1 MSSLLYTQQLSKQ
14 YGKQK
19 AVHQVS
25 LTINKGEI
33 CGLVGENGAGKTTL
47 LRMLSGLISQTS
59 GTITSS
65 KYCRIG
71 ALIESPALQPNLSAI
86 DNLRYMALQLN
97 LKQADEKILETLAI
111 VGLEEVDPKKKS
123 KDFSLGMRQR
133 LAIALAI
140 LDDPDFLILDEPING
155 LDPVG
160 IKEMRS
166 IILNLRNQYGMTIL
180 ISSHILSELE
190 MVVDR
195 YIIMHKGLI
204 VKEFSK
210 QELEQTL
217 EEQLYLQTNNHPKT
231 FTILEE
237 QGIAYKIDKDYISLS
252 SDTNVMSLI
261 HLLINHEIEVK
272 EIFKQQMSFED
283 YYLTLL
289 QEGEG
294 EEHDTLL

>member
-1 MSSLLYTQQLSKQ
+1 MSSLLSTQELSKQ

-19 AVHQVS
+19 AVQQVS

-47 LRMLSGLISQTS
+47 LRMLSGLISKTS

-65 KYCRIG
+65 KDCRIG

-111 VGLEEVDPKKKS
+111 VGLEDVDPKKKS

-289 QEGEG
+289 QEGE
-294 EEHDTLL
+294 EHDTLL

>member
-1 MSSLLYTQQLSKQ
+1 MSSLLSTQELSKQ

-59 GTITSS
+59 GTITNS
-65 KYCRIG
+65 KDCRIG

-111 VGLEEVDPKKKS
+111 VGLEDVDPKKKS

-140 LDDPDFLILDEPING
+140 LDKPDFLILDEPING

-195 YIIMHKGLI
+195 YIIMHKGLV

-210 QELEQTL
+210 RELEQTL
-217 EEQLYLQTNNHPKT
+217 AEQLYLQTNNHPKT
-231 FTILEE
+231 FTILEA

-261 HLLINHEIEVK
+261 HLLINHEIEVN

-289 QEGEG
+289 QEGE
-294 EEHDTLL
+294 EHDTLL

>member
-1 MSSLLYTQQLSKQ
+1 MSSLLSTQQLSKQ

-65 KYCRIG
+65 KDCRMG

-111 VGLEEVDPKKKS
+111 VGLEDVDPKKKS

-133 LAIALAI
+133 LSIALAI

-252 SDTNVMSLI
+252 SDTNIMSLI

-289 QEGEG
+289 QEGE
-294 EEHDTLL
+294 EHDTLL

>member
-1 MSSLLYTQQLSKQ
+1 MSSLLSTQELSKQ

-111 VGLEEVDPKKKS
+111 VGLEDVDPKKKS

-237 QGIAYKIDKDYISLS
+237 QVIAYKIDKEYISLS

-283 YYLTLL
+283 YYLTLI
-289 QEGEG
+289 QEG

>member
-1 MSSLLYTQQLSKQ
+1 MSSLLSTQELSKQ

-59 GTITSS
+59 GTITNS
-65 KYCRIG
+65 KDCRIG

-111 VGLEEVDPKKKS
+111 VGLEDVDPKKKS

-140 LDDPDFLILDEPING
+140 LDKPDFLILDEPING

-289 QEGEG
+289 QEGE
-294 EEHDTLL
+294 EHDTLL

>member
-1 MSSLLYTQQLSKQ
+1 MSSLFSTQELSKQ

-65 KYCRIG
+65 KDCRIG

-111 VGLEEVDPKKKS
+111 VGLEDVDPKKKS

-140 LDDPDFLILDEPING
+140 LDKPDFLILDEPING

-289 QEGEG
+289 QEGE
-294 EEHDTLL
+294 EHDTLL

>member
-1 MSSLLYTQQLSKQ
+1 MSSLLSTQQLSKQ

-289 QEGEG
+289 QEGE
-294 EEHDTLL
+294 EHDTLL

>member
-1 MSSLLYTQQLSKQ
+1 MSSLLSTQQLSKQ

-65 KYCRIG
+65 KDCRIG

-111 VGLEEVDPKKKS
+111 VGLEDVDPKKKS

-217 EEQLYLQTNNHPKT
+217 EEHLYLQTNNHPKT
-231 FTILEE
+231 LTILEE
-237 QGIAYKIDKDYISLS
+237 YGIAYKIDKDYISLS

-283 YYLTLL
+283 YYLTLI
-289 QEGEG
+289 QEG

>member
-1 MSSLLYTQQLSKQ
+1 MSSLLSTQELSKQ

-19 AVHQVS
+19 AVQQVS

-59 GTITSS
+59 GTINSS
-65 KYCRIG
+65 KDCRIG

-111 VGLEEVDPKKKS
+111 VGLEDVDPKKKS

-140 LDDPDFLILDEPING
+140 LDKPDFLILDEPING

-289 QEGEG
+289 QEGE
-294 EEHDTLL
+294 EHDTLL

>member
-1 MSSLLYTQQLSKQ
+1 MSSLLSTQELSKQ

-19 AVHQVS
+19 AVQQVS

-65 KYCRIG
+65 KDCRIG

-111 VGLEEVDPKKKS
+111 VGLEDVDPKKKS

-140 LDDPDFLILDEPING
+140 LDKPDFLILDEPING

-210 QELEQTL
+210 RELEQTL

-261 HLLINHEIEVK
+261 HLLINHEIEVN

-289 QEGEG
+289 QEGE
-294 EEHDTLL
+294 EHDTLL

>member
-1 MSSLLYTQQLSKQ
+1 MASLLSTQELSKQ

-25 LTINKGEI
+25 LTLNKGEI
-33 CGLVGENGAGKTTL
+33 CGIVGENGAGKTTL
-47 LRMLSGLISQTS
+47 LRMLSGVISQTS

-65 KYCRIG
+65 KDCRIG

-111 VGLEEVDPKKKS
+111 VGLEDVDPKKKS
-123 KDFSLGMRQR
+123 KDFSQGMRQR

-217 EEQLYLQTNNHPKT
+217 EEQLYLQTKNHPKT

-237 QGIAYKIDKDYISLS
+237 QGIVYKIDKDYISLS

-289 QEGEG
+289 QEGE
-294 EEHDTLL
+294 EHDTLL

>member
-1 MSSLLYTQQLSKQ
+1 MSSLLSTQELSKQ

-19 AVHQVS
+19 AVQQVS

-65 KYCRIG
+65 KDCRIG

-111 VGLEEVDPKKKS
+111 VGLEDIDPKKKS

-289 QEGEG
+289 QEGE
-294 EEHDTLL
+294 EHDTLL

>member
-1 MSSLLYTQQLSKQ
+1 MSSLLSTQELSKQ

-19 AVHQVS
+19 AVQQVS

-65 KYCRIG
+65 KDCRIG

-111 VGLEEVDPKKKS
+111 VGLEDVDPKKKS

-140 LDDPDFLILDEPING
+140 LDKPDFLILDEPING

-252 SDTNVMSLI
+252 SDTNIMSLI

-283 YYLTLL
+283 YYLALL
-289 QEGEG
+289 QEG

>member
-1 MSSLLYTQQLSKQ
+1 MSSLLSTQELSKQ

-19 AVHQVS
+19 AVQQVS

-65 KYCRIG
+65 KDCRMG

-111 VGLEEVDPKKKS
+111 VGLEDVDPKKKS

-140 LDDPDFLILDEPING
+140 LDKPDFLILDEPING

-231 FTILEE
+231 FTILEA

-283 YYLTLL
+283 YYLTLI
-289 QEGEG
+289 QEG

>member
-1 MSSLLYTQQLSKQ
+1 MSSLLSTQELSKQ

-65 KYCRIG
+65 KDCRIG

-111 VGLEEVDPKKKS
+111 VGLEDVDPKKKS

-140 LDDPDFLILDEPING
+140 LDKPDFLILDEPING

-160 IKEMRS
+160 IKEMRG

-283 YYLTLL
+283 YYLTLI
-289 QEGEG
+289 QEG

>member
-1 MSSLLYTQQLSKQ
+1 MSSLLSTQELSKQ

-47 LRMLSGLISQTS
+47 LRMLSGLISKTS

-65 KYCRIG
+65 KDCRIG

-111 VGLEEVDPKKKS
+111 VGLEDVDPKKKS

-237 QGIAYKIDKDYISLS
+237 QVIAYKIDKDYISLS

-289 QEGEG
+289 QEGE
-294 EEHDTLL
+294 EHDTLL

>member
-1 MSSLLYTQQLSKQ
+1 MSSLLSTQELSKQ

-65 KYCRIG
+65 KDCRIG

-111 VGLEEVDPKKKS
+111 VGLEDIDPKKKS

-261 HLLINHEIEVK
+261 HLLINHEIEVN

-289 QEGEG
+289 QEGE
-294 EEHDTLL
+294 EHDTLL

>member
-1 MSSLLYTQQLSKQ
+1 MSSLLSTQELSKQ

-33 CGLVGENGAGKTTL
+33 CGLVGENGAGKTTI

-65 KYCRIG
+65 KDCRIG

-111 VGLEEVDPKKKS
+111 VGLEDVDPKKKS

-140 LDDPDFLILDEPING
+140 LDKPDFLILDEPING

-210 QELEQTL
+210 RELEQTL

-261 HLLINHEIEVK
+261 HLLINHEIEVN

-283 YYLTLL
+283 YYLTLI
-289 QEGEG
+289 QEG

>member
-1 MSSLLYTQQLSKQ
+1 MASLLSTQELSKQ

-47 LRMLSGLISQTS
+47 LRMLSGLISKTS

-65 KYCRIG
+65 KDCRIG

-111 VGLEEVDPKKKS
+111 VGLEDVDPKKKS

-289 QEGEG
+289 QEGE
-294 EEHDTLL
+294 EHDTLL

>member
-1 MSSLLYTQQLSKQ
+1 MSSLLSTQQLSKQ

-65 KYCRIG
+65 KDCRIG

-111 VGLEEVDPKKKS
+111 VGLEDVDPKKKS

-140 LDDPDFLILDEPING
+140 LDKPDFLILDEPING

-283 YYLTLL
+283 YYLTLI
-289 QEGEG
+289 QEG

>member
-1 MSSLLYTQQLSKQ
+1 MASLLSTQELSKQ

-25 LTINKGEI
+25 LTLNKGEI
-33 CGLVGENGAGKTTL
+33 CGIVGENGAGKTTL
-47 LRMLSGLISQTS
+47 LRMLSGVISQTS

-65 KYCRIG
+65 KDCRIG

-111 VGLEEVDPKKKS
+111 VGLEDVDPKKKS
-123 KDFSLGMRQR
+123 KDFSQGMRQR

-217 EEQLYLQTNNHPKT
+217 EEQLYLQTKNHPKT

-237 QGIAYKIDKDYISLS
+237 QGIVYKIDKDYISLS

-261 HLLINHEIEVK
+261 HLLIN
-272 EIFKQQMSFED
+272 QRRRA
-283 YYLTLL
+283 
-289 QEGEG
+289 
-294 EEHDTLL
+294 

>member
-1 MSSLLYTQQLSKQ
+1 MASLLSTQELSKQ

-25 LTINKGEI
+25 LTLNKGEI
-33 CGLVGENGAGKTTL
+33 CGIVGENGAGKTTL
-47 LRMLSGLISQTS
+47 LRMLSGVISQTS

-65 KYCRIG
+65 KDCRIG

-111 VGLEEVDPKKKS
+111 VGLEDVDPKKKS

-217 EEQLYLQTNNHPKT
+217 EEQLYLQTKNHPKT

-237 QGIAYKIDKDYISLS
+237 QGIVYKIDKDYISLS

-289 QEGEG
+289 QEGE
-294 EEHDTLL
+294 EHDTLL

>member
-1 MSSLLYTQQLSKQ
+1 MASLLSTQQLSKQ

-65 KYCRIG
+65 KDCRIG

-97 LKQADEKILETLAI
+97 LKQADKKILETLAI
-111 VGLEEVDPKKKS
+111 VGLEDVDPKKIS

-195 YIIMHKGLI
+195 YIIIHKGLI

-210 QELEQTL
+210 RELEQTL

-237 QGIAYKIDKDYISLS
+237 QGISYKIDKNYISLS

-283 YYLTLL
+283 YYLTLI
-289 QEGEG
+289 QEG

>member
-1 MSSLLYTQQLSKQ
+1 MSSLLSTQELSKQ

-65 KYCRIG
+65 KDCRIG

-86 DNLRYMALQLN
+86 DNLRYIALQLN

-111 VGLEEVDPKKKS
+111 VGLEDVDPKKKS

-210 QELEQTL
+210 RELEQTL

-289 QEGEG
+289 QEGE
-294 EEHDTLL
+294 EHDTLL

>member
-1 MSSLLYTQQLSKQ
+1 MSSLLSTQQLSKQ

-65 KYCRIG
+65 KDCRIG

-111 VGLEEVDPKKKS
+111 VGLEDVDPKKKS

-140 LDDPDFLILDEPING
+140 LDRPDFLILDEPING

-283 YYLTLL
+283 YYLTLI
-289 QEGEG
+289 QEG

>member
-1 MSSLLYTQQLSKQ
+1 MSSLLSTQELSKQ

-19 AVHQVS
+19 AVQQVS

-47 LRMLSGLISQTS
+47 LRMLSGLISKTS

-65 KYCRIG
+65 KDCRIG

-111 VGLEEVDPKKKS
+111 VGLEDVDPKKKS

-237 QGIAYKIDKDYISLS
+237 QGIAYKIDKDYISLPS
-252 SDTNVMSLI
+252 NTNVMSLI

-283 YYLTLL
+283 YYLTLI
-289 QEGEG
+289 QEG

>member
-1 MSSLLYTQQLSKQ
+1 MSSLLSIQQLSKQ

-111 VGLEEVDPKKKS
+111 VGLEDVDPKKKS

-231 FTILEE
+231 LTILEE
-237 QGIAYKIDKDYISLS
+237 HGIAYKIDKDYISLS

-283 YYLTLL
+283 YYLTLI
-289 QEGEG
+289 QEG

>member
-1 MSSLLYTQQLSKQ
+1 MSSLLSTQELSKQ

-65 KYCRIG
+65 KDCRIG

-111 VGLEEVDPKKKS
+111 VGLEDVDPKKKS

-289 QEGEG
+289 QEGE
-294 EEHDTLL
+294 EHDTLL

>member
-1 MSSLLYTQQLSKQ
+1 MSSLLSTQELSKQ

-19 AVHQVS
+19 AVQQVS

-65 KYCRIG
+65 KDCRIG

-210 QELEQTL
+210 QELEQSL
-217 EEQLYLQTNNHPKT
+217 EEQLYLQTNNHPMT
-231 FTILEE
+231 LTILEE

-252 SDTNVMSLI
+252 SDTNVMNLI
-261 HLLINHEIEVK
+261 HLLINHEIEVN

-283 YYLTLL
+283 YYLTLI
-289 QEGEG
+289 QEG

>member
-1 MSSLLYTQQLSKQ
+1 MSSLLSTQQLSKQ

-65 KYCRIG
+65 KDCRIG

-111 VGLEEVDPKKKS
+111 VGLEDVDPKKKS

-195 YIIMHKGLI
+195 YIVMHKGLI

-289 QEGEG
+289 QEGE
-294 EEHDTLL
+294 EHDTLL

>member
-1 MSSLLYTQQLSKQ
+1 MSSLLSTQQLSKQ

-65 KYCRIG
+65 KDCRIG

-111 VGLEEVDPKKKS
+111 VGLEDVDPKKKS

-231 FTILEE
+231 FTILEK

-289 QEGEG
+289 QEGE
-294 EEHDTLL
+294 EHDTLL

>member
-1 MSSLLYTQQLSKQ
+1 MSSLLSTQELSKQ

-65 KYCRIG
+65 KDCRIG

-111 VGLEEVDPKKKS
+111 VGLEDVDPKKKS

-231 FTILEE
+231 LTVLEE
-237 QGIAYKIDKDYISLS
+237 KSIAYKIDKDYISLP

-261 HLLINHEIEVK
+261 HLLINHEIEVN

-289 QEGEG
+289 QEGE
-294 EEHDTLL
+294 EHDTLL

>member
-1 MSSLLYTQQLSKQ
+1 MSSLLSTQELSKQ

-19 AVHQVS
+19 AVQQVS

-33 CGLVGENGAGKTTL
+33 CGLVGKNGAGKTTL

-59 GTITSS
+59 GTINSS
-65 KYCRIG
+65 KDCRIG

-111 VGLEEVDPKKKS
+111 VGLEDIDPKKKS

-289 QEGEG
+289 QEGE
-294 EEHDTLL
+294 EHDTLL

>member
-1 MSSLLYTQQLSKQ
+1 MSSLLSTQELSKQ

-59 GTITSS
+59 GTITNS
-65 KYCRIG
+65 KDCRIG

-111 VGLEEVDPKKKS
+111 VGLEDVDPKKKS

-140 LDDPDFLILDEPING
+140 LDKPDFLILDEPING

-261 HLLINHEIEVK
+261 HLLINHEIEVN

-283 YYLTLL
+283 YYLTVI
-289 QEGEG
+289 QEG

>member
-1 MSSLLYTQQLSKQ
+1 MSSLLSTQELSKQ

-19 AVHQVS
+19 AVQQVS

-65 KYCRIG
+65 KDCRIG

-111 VGLEEVDPKKKS
+111 VGLEDVDPKKKS

-231 FTILEE
+231 LTILEE
-237 QGIAYKIDKDYISLS
+237 HGIAYKIDKDYISLS

-283 YYLTLL
+283 YYLTLI
-289 QEGEG
+289 QEG

>member
-1 MSSLLYTQQLSKQ
+1 MASLLSTQELSKQ

-65 KYCRIG
+65 KDCRMG

-111 VGLEEVDPKKKS
+111 VGLEDVDPKKKS

-140 LDDPDFLILDEPING
+140 LDKPDFLILDEPING

-217 EEQLYLQTNNHPKT
+217 KEQLYLQTNNHPKT

-237 QGIAYKIDKDYISLS
+237 QVIAYKIDKEYSSLS

-289 QEGEG
+289 QEGE
-294 EEHDTLL
+294 EHDTLL

>member
-1 MSSLLYTQQLSKQ
+1 MSSLLSTQELSKQ

-59 GTITSS
+59 GTITNS
-65 KYCRIG
+65 KDCRIG

-111 VGLEEVDPKKKS
+111 VGLEDVDPKKKS

-210 QELEQTL
+210 RELEQTL
-217 EEQLYLQTNNHPKT
+217 AEQLYLQTNNHPKT
-231 FTILEE
+231 LIVLEDH
-237 QGIAYKIDKDYISLS
+237 GIAYKIDKDYISLS
-252 SDTNVMSLI
+252 SDTNVMNLI

-283 YYLTLL
+283 YYLTLI
-289 QEGEG
+289 QEG